1 VSVASDGSANGCCCD
16 CSCRKLSCGA
26 LVRGGVCNA
35 GLRIDSLMSSVGG
48 SDEGGDNDDNDDD
61 NDDDGDDDGD
71 GAGESK
77 VATGIN
83 FVRDRIRSLRCSVRY
98 TRL

>member
-1 VSVASDGSANGCCCD
+1 
-16 CSCRKLSCGA
+16 
-26 LVRGGVCNA
+26 
-35 GLRIDSLMSSVGG
+35 MSSVGG

-61 NDDDGDDDGD
+61 NDDGDDDGD
-71 GAGESK
+71 GTGESK